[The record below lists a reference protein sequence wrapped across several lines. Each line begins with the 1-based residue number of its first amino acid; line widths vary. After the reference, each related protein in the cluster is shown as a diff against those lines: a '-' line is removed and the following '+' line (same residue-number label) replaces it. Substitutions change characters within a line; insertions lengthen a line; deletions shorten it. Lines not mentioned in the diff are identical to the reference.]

1 MSELR
6 DLLAV
11 IIFVLAAAVVILV
24 PPLSETP
31 LRAILGFPL
40 IFFVSGYVFIE
51 ALFPEREELTGIE
64 RLTLSIGLSICI
76 AVFIGFGL
84 NYTPWGIRPGPIVLA
99 LAGFTLLFTAVA
111 AVRRMRCRAGEGI
124 HQPVDEGGL

>member
-11 IIFVLAAAVVILV
+11 ILFILAVAVVILV

-40 IFFVSGYVFIE
+40 IFFAPGYVFVE

-64 RLTLSIGLSICI
+64 RLTLGIGLSICI

-84 NYTPWGIRPGPIVLA
+84 NYTPWGIRPGSILLA
-99 LAGFTLLFTAVA
+99 LAGFTLVFTAIS
-111 AVRRMRCRAGEGI
+111 AVRRMRCRVGEEI
-124 HQPVDEGGL
+124 HRPEEEGAL

>member
-11 IIFVLAAAVVILV
+11 ILFVLAAAAVILV

-40 IFFVSGYVFIE
+40 IFFVPGYVFIE

-64 RLTLSIGLSICI
+64 RLTLGIGLSICI

-84 NYTPWGIRPGPIVLA
+84 NYTPWGIRPGSILLA
-99 LAGFTLLFTAVA
+99 LAGFTLAFTAA
-111 AVRRMRCRAGEGI
+111 ATIRRMRCRAGEGV
-124 HQPVDEGGL
+124 HRPEEGGL

>member
-1 MSELR
+1 MSEHR

-11 IIFVLAAAVVILV
+11 IIFVLAAAVVILA

-31 LRAILGFPL
+31 LRAIVGFPL
-40 IFFVSGYVFIE
+40 IFFVTGYAFIE

-84 NYTPWGIRPGPIVLA
+84 NYTPWGIRPGSIVLA
-99 LAGFTLLFTAVA
+99 LAGFTLIFTSVA
-111 AVRRMRCRAGEGI
+111 AVRRMRCRVGEET
-124 HQPVDEGGL
+124 HQLEGRAL